1 MCTSIVTNFNKTII
15 GWNLD
20 LLDMQWKVVV
30 DDDKVY
36 IAVLDKT
43 EGWLPLFG
51 ANDRGDFVAMPT
63 CWPYD
68 NRSDPSTNGQM
79 NIINLD
85 IDLLLKNKSFDQ
97 IRRIVETQN
106 ICSVPGVTFQAQLS
120 SPNGDVL
127 QVIPGQGYK
136 FIDKPQFAVLT
147 NFSPFKMDSETHPWM
162 GMDRYLLANRML
174 SSGDKNFDVKN
185 MFDILKS
192 VSQTVCPTV
201 VSMVYDVTQKI
212 VYWCENK
219 DWENV
224 LQAKFQSAK

>member
-20 LLDMQWKVVV
+20 LLDMQWKVVE

-68 NRSDPSTNGQM
+68 NRSDPSTNRQM

-106 ICSVPGVTFQAQLS
+106 ICSVSGVTFQAQLS

-212 VYWCENK
+212 VYWCENQK
-219 DWENV
+219 WDNIKNK
-224 LQAKFQSAK
+224 QF